1 MKRLSLYLGS
11 AVLVAAA
18 SLAAISGRNS
28 APRRSPRV
36 LVPRDGGTCSSPPN
50 GFLFS
55 QTVDGVQMSVCV
67 SQEGNINQIRYPDVG
82 HPQLALTD
90 TAFGMSPTTLASRT
104 TAPARASHPRVS
116 AQQLSRRR
124 LATS

>member
-1 MKRLSLYLGS
+1 
-11 AVLVAAA
+11 
-18 SLAAISGRNS
+18 
-28 APRRSPRV
+28 
-36 LVPRDGGTCSSPPN
+36 
-50 GFLFS
+50 
-55 QTVDGVQMSVCV
+55 MSVCV

-124 LATS
+124 LAVVPSYVADAVHGRATDRGVVSVMVVDVQPAHKGTDSSAL